1 MQVPFIVLSYG
12 EFKESKRIFSY
23 ERDGI
28 HSLPIFSDTVLAVNF
43 IRSMTKILRRFDDQ
57 RVLRTQLCVELRH
70 AKDIFTV
77 LATLAP
83 DLRQVIINAEP
94 PEPPED
100 EPDYKPD
107 QPMEILTL
115 EEVIEALAQKA
126 E

>member
-1 MQVPFIVLSYG
+1 MQVPFIILSYG

-28 HSLPIFSDTVLAVNF
+28 HSLPIFTDTVLAINF
-43 IRSMTKILRRFDDQ
+43 IRSMTKILRRLDDQ
-57 RVLRTQLCVELRH
+57 RILRTQLCAELKH

-94 PEPPED
+94 PEPLDD

-107 QPMEILTL
+107 LPMEILIL
-115 EEVIEALAQKA
+115 EDVIDKLAQKA